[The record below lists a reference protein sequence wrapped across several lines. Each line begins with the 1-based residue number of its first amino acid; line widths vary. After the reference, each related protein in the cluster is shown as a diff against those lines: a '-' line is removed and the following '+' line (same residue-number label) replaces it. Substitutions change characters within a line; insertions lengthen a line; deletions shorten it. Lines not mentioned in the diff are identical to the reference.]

1 MPEMMGSYVGAL
13 IFVIAIIVLIQALGT
28 IEKGR
33 IALRRTQTAFATL
46 ANKELSEEERER
58 SAQSAA
64 IQLFADFGRISV
76 RAGLAFLVPLAVVAL
91 LDMAGLVSLNELLDK
106 SISPVILVIST
117 LIAIGVFWRFGS
129 AK

>member
-1 MPEMMGSYVGAL
+1 MIASYIEAL

-33 IALRRTQTAFATL
+33 LALRHSQAAFATL
-46 ANKELSEEERER
+46 ANKQLSDEERER
-58 SAQSAA
+58 SAQAAA
-64 IQLFADFGRISV
+64 IQLFADFGRITI
-76 RAGLAFLVPLAVVAL
+76 RAGLAFLVPLAAVAA
-91 LDMAGLVSLNELLDK
+91 LDLAGLVSLDELLDK

-129 AK
+129 GK

>member
-1 MPEMMGSYVGAL
+1 MMGSYVGAL